1 MQTHEVQ
8 TKYVCQ
14 SDDCA
19 HVSTSKKNHLKHTKK
34 CKHLNSP
41 TLTNSKPSFIDNEV
55 SGKDSESEIKSEG
68 EKSQKI
74 LCKISGCAF
83 ISHGRDEAKM
93 EEHFQ
98 NNRKGKELTKNSFIL
113 LNSVMADAIEI
124 LQEIRK
130 VKAETR

>member
-1 MQTHEVQ
+1 MIDTEAQKPT
-8 TKYVCQ
+8 
-14 SDDCA
+14 
-19 HVSTSKKNHLKHTKK
+19 L
-34 CKHLNSP
+34 LNSP
-41 TLTNSKPSFIDNEV
+41 SFTNSKPPFIENEV
-55 SGKDSESEIKSEG
+55 SGKDNESGIQSEG

-83 ISHGRDEAKM
+83 ISHGRDEAKT